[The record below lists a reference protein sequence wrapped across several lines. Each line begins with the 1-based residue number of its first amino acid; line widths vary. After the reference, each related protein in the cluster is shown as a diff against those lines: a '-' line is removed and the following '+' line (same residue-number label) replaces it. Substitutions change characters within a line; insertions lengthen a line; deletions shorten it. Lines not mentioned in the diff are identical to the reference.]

1 MSIELPDELVWALNF
16 IGLPWPTIDE
26 GKISDYATHLRSY
39 ASSLEQTHAN
49 SHNTIAGLSQ
59 GYSGRSY
66 EALVNRWAEAS
77 SRHMHEL
84 VAGCNTFATA
94 LDVVA
99 DGVVTAKVG
108 ILAALAAMVAEFV
121 AEQAAAVETLGLAE
135 FANFAIVGSTRFI
148 VRRLLDQLEQ
158 VVIAEV
164 LQAALTPLEGTIDQ
178 AVQGLVLH
186 GLETAVG

>member
-1 MSIELPDELVWALNF
+1 MSIELPDELVWALSF
-16 IGLPWPTIDE
+16 IGLPWPTVDE
-26 GKISDYATHLRSY
+26 DQIHEYASHLRSY

-49 SHNTIAGLSQ
+49 SHGTIAGLSQ

-66 EALVNRWAEAS
+66 EALFDRWAHAT
-77 SRHMHEL
+77 SRHMREL
-84 VAGCNTFATA
+84 IEACRTFATA

-108 ILAALAAMVAEFV
+108 ILAALAAMVVEFV

-148 VRRLLDQLEQ
+148 VKRLLDQLEQ

-164 LQAALTPLEGTIDQ
+164 LQAALSPLEATIDQ
-178 AVQGLVLH
+178 AVQALVLR
-186 GLETAVG
+186 GMEAAVG